1 LLSLATVF
9 GCIKLSQ
16 VTIVFAAAFTSTAP
30 CDGEHLLMAN
40 GTVKWFNTTKGFGF
54 IMPQGGGPDVFVHIT
69 AVQAA
74 GLRGLNDG
82 QEVSYEVVMERGKA
96 AATNLKLA

>member
-1 LLSLATVF
+1 MF
-9 GCIKLSQ
+9 GCFKLSQ
-16 VTIVFAAAFTSTAP
+16 VTIVFAAALSLAAS
-30 CDGEHLLMAN
+30 CDGERQLMAT

-74 GLRGLNDG
+74 GLRGLDDG
-82 QEVSYEVVMERGKA
+82 QEVTYDVVMERGKS
-96 AATNLKLA
+96 AATNLKVNMI